1 VDRSHIGHNRAAWNA
16 DADRYQRDNRA
27 QIGPQIHTGDPAWGV
42 WGIPE
47 SKLNLL
53 GDVTGKRV
61 LELGCGG
68 AQWSLALA
76 RRGAHPIGL
85 DLSDRQLV
93 HARASMAEAGID
105 VPLVQATGEDP
116 PFAGR
121 SFDIVFADYGAFT
134 FGDPYRTIPNAAR
147 MLRPGGLLVFTII
160 SPIMLLSWPMEAEH
174 PTDAL
179 TTDYFGMHRFD
190 TPNEA
195 TEFNLTFGGWIELF
209 TRNGLIVEDL
219 IEPRP
224 DPDTISTYRDET
236 DRAWSRR
243 WPSECIWRLRKQSS

>member
-1 VDRSHIGHNRAAWNA
+1 MDRSHIGHNRAAWNA

-53 GDVTGKRV
+53 GDVTGKRI

-85 DLSDRQLV
+85 DLSDRQLE
-93 HARASMAEAGID
+93 HARASMSEAGID
-105 VPLVQATGEDP
+105 VPVVQATGEEP
-116 PFAGR
+116 PFADG

-147 MLRPGGLLVFTII
+147 MLRAGGVLLFSII
-160 SPIMLLSWPMEAEH
+160 HPIMLLAWPPHDEH
-174 PTDAL
+174 PSEQL
-179 TTDYFGMHRFD
+179 VTDYFGMHRIEM
-190 TPNEA
+190 PGEA
-195 TEFNLTFGGWIELF
+195 TEFNLPFGEWIDLF
-209 TRNGLIVEDL
+209 TRNGLIVENL

-224 DPDTISTYRDET
+224 TEDAVSSYRDAT

-243 WPSECIWRLRKQSS
+243 WPSEGIWQLRKAG